1 MSEADVFRH
10 HAPCTIPSWL
20 SNLVE
25 CQTSGAWFAF
35 RRNRGYAK
43 GLPAADRWPRRRD
56 TEKEVCDMQERLE
69 ELLRLA
75 REMGLPVQPGAK
87 VTDVVRLLNG
97 NPDIAPDLVEA
108 LDAALNAALVPA
120 PAQSDAR

>member
-1 MSEADVFRH
+1 
-10 HAPCTIPSWL
+10 
-20 SNLVE
+20 
-25 CQTSGAWFAF
+25 
-35 RRNRGYAK
+35 
-43 GLPAADRWPRRRD
+43 
-56 TEKEVCDMQERLE
+56 MQERLE

-108 LDAALNAALVPA
+108 LDAALNAALTPA
-120 PAQSDAR
+120 PAHSDAR